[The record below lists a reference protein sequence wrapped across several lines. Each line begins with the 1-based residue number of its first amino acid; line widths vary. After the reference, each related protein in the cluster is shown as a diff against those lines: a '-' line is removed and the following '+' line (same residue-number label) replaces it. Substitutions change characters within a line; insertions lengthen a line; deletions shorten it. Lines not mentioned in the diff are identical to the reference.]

1 MSICKGKNKSGNP
14 CKFKAK
20 EGKEG
25 YCKRCFDYK
34 DIFENPDLKRCMDC
48 GKGFNGKTKT
58 CEICKNKRKM
68 KKKLKISA
76 KKKCSFEGCK
86 YQAQKDEDFCGKHL
100 KIDKKLQNPDIYCTK
115 KNCCNLKKDNY
126 NCCEK
131 CYNNQLKD
139 NERRKIKRLKIKKG
153 FCKKCGIKIEKYKTD
168 TGQEP
173 KLCKK
178 HYEMGKLQEEKYKK
192 NIINL

>member
-20 EGKEG
+20 EGEEG
-25 YCKRCFDYK
+25 YC
-34 DIFENPDLKRCMDC
+34 KRCMDC

-100 KIDKKLQNPDIYCTK
+100 KISKKLQNPDIYCTR
-115 KNCCNLKKDNY
+115 KNCYLIILKYTYSKIFNLGG
-126 NCCEK
+126 
-131 CYNNQLKD
+131 
-139 NERRKIKRLKIKKG
+139 KI
-153 FCKKCGIKIEKYKTD
+153 Y
-168 TGQEP
+168 
-173 KLCKK
+173 
-178 HYEMGKLQEEKYKK
+178 K
-192 NIINL
+192 NIQNILNLTI